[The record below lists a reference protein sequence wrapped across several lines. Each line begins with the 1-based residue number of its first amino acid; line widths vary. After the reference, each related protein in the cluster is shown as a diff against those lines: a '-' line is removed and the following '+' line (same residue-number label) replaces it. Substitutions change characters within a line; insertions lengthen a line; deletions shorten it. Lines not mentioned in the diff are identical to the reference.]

1 MKIWKIL
8 GLLAVTTAQ
17 NSTEI
22 TTTIS
27 PSRALSKLKNV
38 VDTMTTWIE
47 IELIEYKED
56 FQKSTYARYLVYWF
70 PKKVFENLL
79 KQKDRI
85 RRLIFRTA
93 EKVANNLATG
103 CPEPKR
109 PSIEEELMVLNFN
122 FK

>member
-56 FQKSTYARYLVYWF
+56 FQKST
-70 PKKVFENLL
+70 
-79 KQKDRI
+79 
-85 RRLIFRTA
+85 
-93 EKVANNLATG
+93 
-103 CPEPKR
+103 
-109 PSIEEELMVLNFN
+109 
-122 FK
+122 

>member
-17 NSTEI
+17 NSTAI

-38 VDTMTTWIE
+38 VDTMATWIE

-56 FQKSTYARYLVYWF
+56 FQKSTVESF
-70 PKKVFENLL
+70 
-79 KQKDRI
+79 
-85 RRLIFRTA
+85 
-93 EKVANNLATG
+93 
-103 CPEPKR
+103 
-109 PSIEEELMVLNFN
+109 
-122 FK
+122 